1 MKKLDLKTIEETPH
15 LLEIL
20 LQCEDILDSLD
31 IYVFK
36 HWLSGEVVQGPRIRK
51 FWVTLSLKYDYEDMP
66 DPRAALRLLKHG
78 VYVKYN
84 KVKVEH
90 LHTDHERYCWI
101 LDMEFPRKL
110 LNGMNNSGV
119 DFYNQ
124 EVDADDVNQ
133 AEDEGVDTDTAYQT
147 QDDGMGGG
155 SNTGGDTGDDMSG
168 DDGDDMGDNNE

>member
-1 MKKLDLKTIEETPH
+1 MKELDLKSIEETPH

-20 LQCEDILDSLD
+20 LQCEDVLDSLD

-36 HWLSGEVVQGPRIRK
+36 HWLNGEVVQGPKIRK
-51 FWVTLSLKYDYEDMP
+51 FWVNISLKYDYEDMP

-78 VYVKYN
+78 IYVKYN
-84 KVKVEH
+84 KTRVEH
-90 LHTDHERYCWI
+90 LQTDNEHFCWI

-133 AEDEGVDTDTAYQT
+133 AEDEGVSSDTAYQT
-147 QDDGMGGG
+147 PDDGMGGVG
-155 SNTGGDTGDDMSG
+155 GDDTGGDDSTGGDD
-168 DDGDDMGDNNE
+168 NE

>member
-1 MKKLDLKTIEETPH
+1 MKTLDLKTIEETPH

-36 HWLSGEVVQGPRIRK
+36 HWLNGEVVQGPKIRK

-90 LHTDHERYCWI
+90 LHTDDEHHCWI

-133 AEDEGVDTDTAYQT
+133 AEDEGVDTDTAYQAP
-147 QDDGMGGG
+147 DDGMGGVG
-155 SNTGGDTGDDMSG
+155 DDTDNMSADGGDDTGGD
-168 DDGDDMGDNNE
+168 NE